1 MDKINEQELAQLANY
16 FKAMGD
22 PTRLKVLRLLSAGR
36 YNVGELAQQC
46 HYSSANISRHLS
58 VLRQQGL
65 ITRHTEGTSV
75 YYQLTNDVPARLC
88 ELVSQRLGSSL

>member
-1 MDKINEQELAQLANY
+1 MENINEHELAHLANY

-22 PTRLKVLRLLSAGR
+22 PTRLRVLQLLSAGR

-46 HYSSANISRHLS
+46 QYSSANISRHLS

-65 ITRHTEGTSV
+65 IERHTEGTSV
-75 YYQLTNDVPARLC
+75 YYQLANDVPSKLC
-88 ELVSQRLGSSL
+88 ALVAQRLTPSY